1 MKNLLKMITFIDAN
15 SLEYF
20 GVIGPLRV
28 LNPPHGKRGGGGPI
42 KKLRI
47 LPYAKFAR

>member
-1 MKNLLKMITFIDAN
+1 MMITFMRREFHFSI
-15 SLEYF
+15 L
-20 GVIGPLRV
+20 LRSV
-28 LNPPHGKRGGGGPI
+28 HCLRILNPPHGKRGGGGPV